1 MPYIVFI
8 AHSHSYRN
16 TPGLEL
22 APQDA
27 KKDMTQID
35 AHTYSSREAVYE
47 EIDPNSSIKL
57 KTDYDYTRNEAYL
70 TTVREGGVAA
80 SGDVGN
86 PPEGVQVDV
95 PEDGAQ

>member
-1 MPYIVFI
+1 MVIVT
-8 AHSHSYRN
+8 HNYSN
-16 TPGLEL
+16 THGLEL

-27 KKDMTQID
+27 KKDMNQDD

-47 EIDPNSSIKL
+47 EIDPNCSIKL

-80 SGDVGN
+80 TGDVGN
-86 PPEGVQVDV
+86 PTEGVQVDV
-95 PEDGAQ
+95 PEGGAQ